1 MFEEVSEDE
10 FIFNGKTYV
19 AETKADGTCDG
30 CAFSSYVCNSPCLD
44 VKCDSTE
51 RTDSSNVIFVEK
63 QP

>member
-10 FIFNGKTYV
+10 FIFNWKTYV

-30 CAFSSYVCNSPCLD
+30 CAFSYECDSPCLD